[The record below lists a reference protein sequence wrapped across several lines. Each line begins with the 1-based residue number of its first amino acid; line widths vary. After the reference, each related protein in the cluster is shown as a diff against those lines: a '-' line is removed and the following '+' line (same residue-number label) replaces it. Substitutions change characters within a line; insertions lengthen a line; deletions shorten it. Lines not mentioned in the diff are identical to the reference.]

1 MEILIIAILILLN
14 GIFAMSEMAVVTA
27 RKSSLKQK
35 ASMGNKKASTALKLA
50 ENPSNFLSTIQ
61 VGITLIAILS
71 GAFAGEAIVDP
82 LSAYLSN
89 FQIIDKY
96 SEFIALLIVVSTI
109 TFFSILFGELVP
121 KRIALKHPEK
131 ISMAIAV
138 PMKILSYIVSPIVF
152 ILTFSTDLVLKIF
165 KISSDNNE
173 NLINREEINLLLSE
187 GLDQGAFARDEVEMV
202 SKVFKLNDISV
213 KEVMN
218 PISKI
223 VCFDKNTSI
232 SQVIEETRKFQHSRY
247 PVYSENKSN
256 VIGFVHIK
264 DIYQEIILNESKY
277 RFGKIYEIF
286 LKLKGDQRLKDLKI
300 IRPIITI
307 KEDVKIDDAM
317 VILKNKAAHIAEV
330 VNKNNE
336 TIGFISLEDIFE
348 KVVGEIKD
356 EYDGLVKS
364 V

>member
-1 MEILIIAILILLN
+1 MEILIIGILIIFN
-14 GIFAMSEMAVVTA
+14 GIFAMSEMAIVTA

-35 ASMGNKKASTALKLA
+35 ANNGDKKAIAALKLA

-82 LSAYLSN
+82 LSNYLSQ
-89 FQIIDKY
+89 FQLLDNY
-96 SEFIALLIVVSTI
+96 SELAALLIVVTSI

-121 KRIALKHPEK
+121 KRIALKYPEK
-131 ISMAIAV
+131 ISMLIAI
-138 PMKILSYIVSPIVF
+138 PMNLLSLIVSPIVL
-152 ILTFSTDLVLKIF
+152 ILTFSTNISLKLF
-165 KISSDNNE
+165 KISSDKNE
-173 NLINREEINLLLSE
+173 NLINREEINLLLNE
-187 GLDQGAFARDEVEMV
+187 GLDQGAFAKDEVEMV
-202 SKVFKLNDISV
+202 NKVFKLNDISV

-218 PISKI
+218 PINKI
-223 VCFDKNTSI
+223 VCFDKNTTI
-232 SQVIEETRKFQHSRY
+232 NQVIEETRKFQHSRY
-247 PVYSENKSN
+247 PVYSENKTN

-264 DIYQEIILNESKY
+264 DIYQEIISSEGKF

-286 LKLKGDQRLKDLKI
+286 LKLKGDQKLKDLKI
-300 IRPIITI
+300 IRPIKTI

-317 VILKNKAAHIAEV
+317 VLLKNKAAHIAEV

-336 TIGFISLEDIFE
+336 TVGFISLEDIFE

-356 EYDGLVKS
+356 EYDFLNKTT
-364 V
+364 